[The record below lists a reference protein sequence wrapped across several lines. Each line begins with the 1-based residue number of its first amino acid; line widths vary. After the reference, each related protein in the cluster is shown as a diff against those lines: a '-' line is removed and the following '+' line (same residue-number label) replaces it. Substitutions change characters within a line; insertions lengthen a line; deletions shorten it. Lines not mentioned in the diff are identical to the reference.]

1 MNKRLKKYRL
11 KINPKNGAVV
21 DFISQ
26 VENPAIQVGFLKFN
40 ETIKTHFSDDKMEIF
55 GPVLIPDMPIYR
67 NSEKMG
73 EYEVYFTVED
83 IKEIQMNFFKSG
95 FQNNVNLDHSDK
107 MAKSFV
113 FESFMS
119 SELVPNPEPF
129 KEYPLGV
136 WYVRMK
142 VEDKNVWDDI
152 KSGKRKGFS
161 IEGIFEYIMTEFEES
176 FEKPAEPTTIYVE
189 THQKNN
195 LEIMLKNLFRKVFA
209 ELSQELEDKP
219 SETPDETLEYQKVE
233 SANYKISVKEI
244 GQKVEVVNADG
255 QLEDAP
261 DGSYEFED
269 GFKFTVKDGLLTE
282 INGNTDAP
290 VEEVPVETADVPV
303 EDAPVEVPVEEGP
316 SDMDVLKEKVDELTK
331 ELESIKQAIS
341 SFSTEESMKESM
353 NEIKDYFKN
362 IFEKFAEVPAE
373 PSKVIKNNVAKDNE
387 RRKFEL
393 FIASLKK

>member
-95 FQNNVNLDHSDK
+95 FQNNVNLDHSDQ

-113 FESFMS
+113 FESFVS
-119 SELVPNPEPF
+119 NELVPNPEPF

-176 FEKPAEPTTIYVE
+176 FEKPAESTTLYIE

-195 LEIMLKNLFRKVFA
+195 
-209 ELSQELEDKP
+209 
-219 SETPDETLEYQKVE
+219 
-233 SANYKISVKEI
+233 
-244 GQKVEVVNADG
+244 
-255 QLEDAP
+255 
-261 DGSYEFED
+261 
-269 GFKFTVKDGLLTE
+269 
-282 INGNTDAP
+282 
-290 VEEVPVETADVPV
+290 
-303 EDAPVEVPVEEGP
+303 
-316 SDMDVLKEKVDELTK
+316 
-331 ELESIKQAIS
+331 
-341 SFSTEESMKESM
+341 
-353 NEIKDYFKN
+353 
-362 IFEKFAEVPAE
+362 
-373 PSKVIKNNVAKDNE
+373 
-387 RRKFEL
+387 
-393 FIASLKK
+393 